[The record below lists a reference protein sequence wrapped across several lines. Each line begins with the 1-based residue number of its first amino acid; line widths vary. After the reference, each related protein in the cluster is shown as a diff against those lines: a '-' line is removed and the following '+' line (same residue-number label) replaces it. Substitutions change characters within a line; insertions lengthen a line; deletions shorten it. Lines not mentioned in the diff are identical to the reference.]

1 MNRRRKFLISI
12 VVVLGLAILIP
23 YIHHHRLRA
32 AVEAYIAELKAKGE
46 PMDLAQVIPL
56 PVPPEQNS
64 APLITNAL
72 NQIKGYYTTMK
83 SDPPGLSMIAPG
95 KAMIGWRQPAIY
107 NRSFN
112 VTNSWE
118 QLGTELVK
126 EQDNLTKL
134 RRLVDHPVLDF
145 DLDYQAS
152 FDQSES
158 GKGFRFY
165 RLPQFKSAAQWLIG
179 SAIFNL
185 HQGKTTDACEDVRAI
200 LALVKGEAD
209 ERIEISQ
216 LVRIAIAGM
225 SVPAVWE
232 ILQDP
237 NVSDEDLA
245 QLQQDWQ
252 TLEFI
257 SPMNNAFLV
266 ERVKNL
272 QLINQLQ
279 HSPKNLETWAEPPPT
294 TFAVQSVAKG
304 TLTNWDGTSTNFV
317 LVDEKSISKSQRSNF
332 KKWSDGIS
340 ARWNKMQWRWFWSY
354 KDEVRGLQMW
364 QIVFAATQ
372 MAETNESFQIVQLF
386 VNTNF
391 TRLGFDLVKDDPY
404 AFFSRNANQ
413 LASLR
418 RAVNTETIRNIVVAA
433 IALKR
438 YENRY
443 HRLPMTLKELTPNLL
458 ETVPADCMDG
468 QSLRYR
474 PNADGT
480 FLLYSVGEDGKDNG
494 GDVTL
499 PTTSTSLYWQRGRDW
514 VWPQAA
520 SAEEIQKYYDEQAK
534 KSK

>member
-32 AVEAYIAELKAKGE
+32 AVEACIAELKAKGE
-46 PMDLAQVIPL
+46 PMDLAQVIPS
-56 PVPPEQNS
+56 PIPPEQNS

-252 TLEFI
+252 LLELI
-257 SPMNNAFLV
+257 SPMKRAFLV
-266 ERVKNL
+266 ERVKTV

-279 HSPKNLETWAEPPPT
+279 HSPKNLETWIGVPGKSHQ
-294 TFAVQSVAKG
+294 FQKVV
-304 TLTNWDGTSTNFV
+304 DGTSTNWV
-317 LVDEKSISKSQRSNF
+317 LVDERSF
-332 KKWSDGIS
+332 LKKVSDGIS
-340 ARWNKMQWRWFWSY
+340 MRWGKIQWRWFWSY
-354 KDEVRGLQMW
+354 KDEVRGLQLW
-364 QIVFAATQ
+364 QIMLAATQ
-372 MAETNESFQIVQLF
+372 MAENNESFQTVQSF
-386 VNTNF
+386 VSTNF
-391 TRLGFDLVKDDPY
+391 IRLGFDLVKDDPY

-418 RAVNTETIRNIVVAA
+418 RTVNTETIRNIVVAA

-520 SAEEIQKYYDEQAK
+520 SAEEIQKYYEEQAK

>member
-1 MNRRRKFLISI
+1 
-12 VVVLGLAILIP
+12 
-23 YIHHHRLRA
+23 
-32 AVEAYIAELKAKGE
+32 
-46 PMDLAQVIPL
+46 
-56 PVPPEQNS
+56 
-64 APLITNAL
+64 
-72 NQIKGYYTTMK
+72 
-83 SDPPGLSMIAPG
+83 
-95 KAMIGWRQPAIY
+95 
-107 NRSFN
+107 
-112 VTNSWE
+112 
-118 QLGTELVK
+118 
-126 EQDNLTKL
+126 
-134 RRLVDHPVLDF
+134 
-145 DLDYQAS
+145 
-152 FDQSES
+152 
-158 GKGFRFY
+158 
-165 RLPQFKSAAQWLIG
+165 
-179 SAIFNL
+179 
-185 HQGKTTDACEDVRAI
+185 
-200 LALVKGEAD
+200 
-209 ERIEISQ
+209 
-216 LVRIAIAGM
+216 
-225 SVPAVWE
+225 
-232 ILQDP
+232 
-237 NVSDEDLA
+237 
-245 QLQQDWQ
+245 
-252 TLEFI
+252 
-257 SPMNNAFLV
+257 
-266 ERVKNL
+266 
-272 QLINQLQ
+272 
-279 HSPKNLETWAEPPPT
+279 
-294 TFAVQSVAKG
+294 
-304 TLTNWDGTSTNFV
+304 
-317 LVDEKSISKSQRSNF
+317 
-332 KKWSDGIS
+332 
-340 ARWNKMQWRWFWSY
+340 MQWRWFWSY

-520 SAEEIQKYYDEQAK
+520 SAEEIQKYYEEQAK